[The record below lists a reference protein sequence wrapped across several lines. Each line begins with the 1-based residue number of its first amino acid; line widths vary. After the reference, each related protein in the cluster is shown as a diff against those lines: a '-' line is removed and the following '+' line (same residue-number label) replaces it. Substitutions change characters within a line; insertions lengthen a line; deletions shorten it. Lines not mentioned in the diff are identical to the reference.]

1 MFVIDCPRHGSKV
14 LVFETRIR
22 SLTNTDTDIVLD
34 VECWCGQHVT
44 IHTGRDRHDHTPRGR
59 GHPLTTA
66 A

>member
-1 MFVIDCPRHGSKV
+1 MFVIDCPRHESKV

-22 SLTNTDTDIVLD
+22 SLTNTDTGIVLD

-44 IHTGRDRHDHTPRGR
+44 IQTGRDRHDHAPRGR
-59 GHPLTTA
+59 GQPLNRA